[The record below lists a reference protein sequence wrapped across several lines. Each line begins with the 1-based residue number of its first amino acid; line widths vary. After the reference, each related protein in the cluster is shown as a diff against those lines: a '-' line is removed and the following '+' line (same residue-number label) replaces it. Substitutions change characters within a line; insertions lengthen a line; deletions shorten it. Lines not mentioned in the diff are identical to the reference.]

1 MQPFLKERYIRNKN
15 TITDEDQ
22 HVLASKRVLVIGL
35 GALGGFVF
43 EQFTRI
49 GICYLT
55 GYDFDVFEASNL
67 NRQRFCSESTL
78 GQSKAKIVEQQ
89 CKEINSSLTIHC
101 MFEPFD
107 ASNQK
112 LLQQVDLVIEASD
125 SIKNKIDTVLACKE
139 AKKPCIVG
147 AIGGHLGQVMVYQ
160 NQYDSISELFP
171 NYDHGIEQVLGNPV
185 YTPALI
191 ASLMS
196 KLSLDVLLHKN
207 KEDKHYVVDLD
218 DVEIIQINKRQSTR

>member
-1 MQPFLKERYIRNKN
+1 MQPFLNERYIRNRN
-15 TITDEDQ
+15 IITEEDQ
-22 HVLASKRVLVIGL
+22 RVLASKRVLVIGL

-49 GICYLT
+49 GIGHLT

-67 NRQRFCSESTL
+67 NRQRFCSEKNI
-78 GQSKAKIVEQQ
+78 GQSKAKVVEEK
-89 CKEINSSLTIHC
+89 CKEINSSLTINC
-101 MFEPFD
+101 MFESFD

-112 LLQQVDLVIEASD
+112 LLQNVDLIIEASD
-125 SIKNKIDTVLACKE
+125 SIKNKIETVLACKE

-160 NQYDSISELFP
+160 NQYDSILELFFSH
-171 NYDHGIEQVLGNPV
+171 DHGIEHVLGNPV
-185 YTPALI
+185 YTPALL

-196 KLSLDVLLHKN
+196 KLSLDVLLNKN
-207 KEDKHYVVDLD
+207 SGDKHYVVDLD
-218 DVEIIQINKRQSTR
+218 DVEIIQINKMQITL